1 MAADLQ
7 AVLTPFQLG
16 IEKTDIE
23 KGVRGTDVKVILS
36 LKDYIIEKMSDLL
49 NKVDAISH
57 SDKNIR
63 KEFKLNAFSVY
74 YRGSEH
80 TILKNFSE
88 LKANIISK
96 PAYLSLIPDV
106 TAIVTEVNSKYKSKK
121 DVKINITK
129 DTTEKKDMIGPL
141 YEVLLANFYDAG
153 KLNIKTMSNMGN
165 FFMTE
170 ILDGI
175 DRSSGFLYKNEYILD
190 VLAGNIKCDPRIKF
204 TWENKLKVEST
215 GLGDVITFLSSIPNP
230 TEIPD
235 NAQLIKAGET
245 ITFPLA
251 NIGSKTQLYLIFK
264 AVTPGVDVELMITV
278 K

>member
-1 MAADLQ
+1 MKNFL
-7 AVLTPFQLG
+7 VF
-16 IEKTDIE
+16 
-23 KGVRGTDVKVILS
+23 
-36 LKDYIIEKMSDLL
+36 L

-63 KEFKLNAFSVY
+63 KEFKLNAFSAFY
-74 YRGSEH
+74 HGSEH

-96 PAYLSLIPDV
+96 PAYLALIPDI
-106 TAIVTEVNSKYKSKK
+106 TAIVTEIDSKYKSKK

-165 FFMTE
+165 FFRSE

-175 DRSSGFLYKNEYILD
+175 DRSSGFLYKNEYILKI
-190 VLAGNIKCDPRIKF
+190 LAGNTICDPRIKF

-215 GLGDVITFLSSIPNP
+215 GLGDVIGFLSSIPNP